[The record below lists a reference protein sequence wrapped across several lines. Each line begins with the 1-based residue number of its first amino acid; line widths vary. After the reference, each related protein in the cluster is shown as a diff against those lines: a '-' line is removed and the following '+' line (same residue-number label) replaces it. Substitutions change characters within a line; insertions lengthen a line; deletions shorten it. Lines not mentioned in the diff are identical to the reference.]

1 MRKNPFHLL
10 STNFHFNRNWTEAR
24 PIYCYYEGGRDFP
37 FSLSN
42 WIKSDGKTKINRDR
56 LFSILVAKKKKR
68 GTNPVRTRR
77 DRGRPLIRIDCRR
90 GGDFPFFLLL
100 FVLLGVAVACRSH
113 TRQQTTARWGG
124 GKMLPSRAAC
134 DTPAGRPRRRRV
146 NLQRRAFFYPRRAV
160 CA

>member
-1 MRKNPFHLL
+1 MASARLPSVLPRIHQKRGRKHLSCSSSHRISHSICNCRCGKTL
-10 STNFHFNRNWTEAR
+10 FIFSR
-24 PIYCYYEGGRDFP
+24 PISISIEIEQRPGQFVVITRVARDFP

-113 TRQQTTARWGG
+113 KRQQTTAR
-124 GKMLPSRAAC
+124 
-134 DTPAGRPRRRRV
+134 
-146 NLQRRAFFYPRRAV
+146 
-160 CA
+160 